1 MCVIVIFEVT
11 WVSSCNRKRGF
22 TGVLKSCTSCCILF
36 LTSLVSFFIHPCFLL
51 FYFIFID
58 FVFVLVLFSKNIL
71 LSFPIGLFSVLLL
84 ISKFPF
90 MLGALSLKTLREI
103 LKTIWFYIIVRHF
116 MHSFKIRQGGRP
128 GFRVTGSAGSVFFF

>member
-1 MCVIVIFEVT
+1 MRVIVIFE
-11 WVSSCNRKRGF
+11 GQ
-22 TGVLKSCTSCCILF
+22 
-36 LTSLVSFFIHPCFLL
+36 FFINCAFMLVLLLL

-58 FVFVLVLFSKNIL
+58 FVSVLVLCSKNIL

-103 LKTIWFYIIVRHF
+103 LKTI
-116 MHSFKIRQGGRP
+116 
-128 GFRVTGSAGSVFFF
+128 